1 MKSETIPFQKKY
13 QPSLIIMNKLIIPAI
28 IGIFGLAPGTVT
40 ANAAESTT
48 ASVSVQI
55 LKKKPKALKYGLKHG
70 LKKGLK
76 HGLKKGRINGGK
88 K

>member
-48 ASVSVQI
+48 TSFTEKETEGVEVRPETRPQERFETRPE
-55 LKKKPKALKYGLKHG
+55 KRQDK
-70 LKKGLK
+70 
-76 HGLKKGRINGGK
+76 RR
-88 K
+88 

>member
-48 ASVSVQI
+48 ASFSVQI
-55 LKKKPKALKYGLKHG
+55 LKKKPKALKYG